1 MKVFQSNSK
10 LTLWFIKAMIFLL
23 VLLVGIIDY
32 VTGVEIS
39 FSIFYLFPIFL
50 ASWFLNIRTG
60 IAISVGS
67 GILWFLAD
75 ILGGHTYTHSLI
87 PFWNTMARLV
97 IFTSFTIIIARL
109 KIAFNER
116 AKLIDK
122 LTMNLEEIRQTQ
134 EELERKS
141 QELAHSNVE
150 LEQFA
155 HVVAHDLK
163 NPLLGVEAY
172 GHRLKKHY
180 QGKLDA
186 DAEKYVGYILDGI
199 ARMREL
205 IEDLLEYAKLG
216 KKVRELESS
225 NCNDTL
231 NRALANLRVA
241 IEESG
246 AFVTHDMLPVVMVDG
261 TQLIQLFQNL
271 VGNAIKYR
279 REEPIRIHVSAEKKG
294 AEWQFSVS
302 DNGIGIDPRD
312 TESIFEIFHRSKE
325 GSDHPGTGIGLAI
338 CKRIVELHHGRIWVE
353 SEPGKGST
361 FFFKIPIVSDRNKGK
376 TVDVAED

>member
-1 MKVFQSNSK
+1 LRSTSK
-10 LTLWFIKAMIFLL
+10 FTLWLIKAVIFLL
-23 VLLVGIIDY
+23 VLIVGIIDY

-39 FSIFYLFPIFL
+39 FSIFYLFPVFL

-60 IAISVGS
+60 IAISAGS
-67 GILWFLAD
+67 AILWFLAD
-75 ILGGHTYTHSLI
+75 ILGGHTYTHTFI

-97 IFTSFTIIIARL
+97 IFISFTIIISRL
-109 KIAFNER
+109 KIAFDER

-122 LTMNLEEIRQTQ
+122 LKMNLEEIRQAQ
-134 EELERKS
+134 EELKRKS
-141 QELAHSNVE
+141 QELVHSNVE

-163 NPLLGVEAY
+163 NPLLGAEAY
-172 GHRLKKHY
+172 SYRLKKHFE
-180 QGKLDA
+180 GKLDA

-199 ARMREL
+199 TRMREL
-205 IEDLLEYAKLG
+205 IEDLLAYAKLG
-216 KKVRELESS
+216 NNVEELESS
-225 NCNDTL
+225 NSNDML

-246 AFVTHDMLPVVMVDG
+246 AFVTHDKLPMVMVDE
-261 TQLIQLFQNL
+261 TKLIQLFQNL
-271 VGNAIKYR
+271 IGNAIKYR
-279 REEPIRIHVSAEKKG
+279 REEPVRIHVSAEKKG

-302 DNGIGIDPRD
+302 DNGIGIDPKD

-338 CKRIVELHHGRIWVE
+338 CKRIVELHRGRIWVE
-353 SEPGKGST
+353 SEVGKGST
-361 FFFKIPIVSDRNKGK
+361 FFFKIPIVPERDKEK
-376 TVDVAED
+376 TTDAAED

>member
-1 MKVFQSNSK
+1 MKVLRSTSK
-10 LTLWFIKAMIFLL
+10 LTLWLIKAVIFLL
-23 VLLVGIIDY
+23 VLIVGIIDY

-39 FSIFYLFPIFL
+39 LSIIYLFPVFL

-60 IAISVGS
+60 IAISIGS
-67 GILWFLAD
+67 AILWFLAD
-75 ILGGHTYTHSLI
+75 ILGGHSYTHPLI
-87 PFWNTMARLV
+87 PFWNTIARLV
-97 IFTSFTIIIARL
+97 IFISFTIIISRL

-134 EELERKS
+134 EELKRKS

-172 GHRLKKHY
+172 VYRFKKHY
-180 QGKLDA
+180 KGKLDA
-186 DAEKYVGYILDGI
+186 DAEKYIDYILDGI
-199 ARMREL
+199 SRMRGL
-205 IEDLLEYAKLG
+205 IEDLLEYAKLE
-216 KKVRELESS
+216 KKVKEFGSS

-231 NRALANLRVA
+231 KRALANLRVA

-246 AFVTHDMLPVVMVDG
+246 ALVTHDKLPNIKIDE

-271 VGNAIKYR
+271 IGNAIKYR
-279 REEPIRIHVSAEKKG
+279 REEPIRIHVSAEGKKS
-294 AEWQFSVS
+294 EWLFSVS
-302 DNGIGIDPRD
+302 DNGIGIDPQN
-312 TESIFEIFHRSKE
+312 TESIFEIFQRSK
-325 GSDHPGTGIGLAI
+325 GDSDHPGTGIGLAI
-338 CKRIVELHHGRIWVE
+338 CKRVIELHKGRIWVE
-353 SEPGKGST
+353 SELGKGSI
-361 FFFKIPIVSDRNKGK
+361 FFFTIPIVTDSNK
-376 TVDVAED
+376 

>member
-353 SEPGKGST
+353 SELGKGST
-361 FFFKIPIVSDRNKGK
+361 FFFKIPIVPERDKEK

>member
-1 MKVFQSNSK
+1 MKVLRSTSK
-10 LTLWFIKAMIFLL
+10 LTLWLIKAVIFLL
-23 VLLVGIIDY
+23 VLIVGIIDY

-39 FSIFYLFPIFL
+39 LSIIYLFPVFL

-60 IAISVGS
+60 IAISIGS
-67 GILWFLAD
+67 AILWFLAD
-75 ILGGHTYTHSLI
+75 ILGGHSYTHPLI
-87 PFWNTMARLV
+87 PFWNTIARLV
-97 IFTSFTIIIARL
+97 IFISFTIIISRL

-122 LTMNLEEIRQTQ
+122 LKMNLEEIRQTQ
-134 EELERKS
+134 EELKRKS

-172 GHRLKKHY
+172 VYRFKKHY
-180 QGKLDA
+180 KGKLDA
-186 DAEKYVGYILDGI
+186 DAEKYIDYILDGI
-199 ARMREL
+199 SRMRGL

-216 KKVRELESS
+216 KKAKEFESS

-246 AFVTHDMLPVVMVDG
+246 ALVTHDKLPMVMVDE

-271 VGNAIKYR
+271 IGNAIKYR
-279 REEPIRIHVSAEKKG
+279 RGEPIRIHVSAEKKES
-294 AEWQFSVS
+294 EWLFSVS
-302 DNGIGIDPRD
+302 DNGIGIDPKD
-312 TESIFEIFHRSKE
+312 IENIFEIFHRSKG

-338 CKRIVELHHGRIWVE
+338 CKRIIELHHGRIWAE
-353 SEPGKGST
+353 SDPGKGSI
-361 FFFKIPIVSDRNKGK
+361 FFFTIPIASDRHKEK
-376 TVDVAED
+376 TTDLAED

>member
-122 LTMNLEEIRQTQ
+122 LKMNLEEIRQTQ

-246 AFVTHDMLPVVMVDG
+246 AFVTHDKLPMVMVDE

-361 FFFKIPIVSDRNKGK
+361 FFFSIPLVPERD
-376 TVDVAED
+376 